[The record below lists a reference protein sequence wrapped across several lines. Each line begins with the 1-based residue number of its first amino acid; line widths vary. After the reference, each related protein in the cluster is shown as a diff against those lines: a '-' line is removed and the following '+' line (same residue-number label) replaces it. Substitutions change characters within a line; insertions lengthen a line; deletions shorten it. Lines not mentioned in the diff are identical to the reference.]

1 MQIEENLALAARR
14 DTRTLRAGITKAERE
29 QYRELLKILD
39 LGLEDR
45 LTSKVGLRPAVSA
58 RRSTLL
64 MATLKKPRLLLLD
77 EHTAA
82 LDPENGGK
90 GAGHHQQRS
99 SSGISYHADDHAQH
113 AGRDCPKEKLEQIR
127 KKYYDARH
135 NCYAYRVIED
145 GDIIDRSSDD
155 GEPSG
160 TAGAPM
166 LNILKK
172 ENLCNVLVI
181 VTRYFGGILLGTGG
195 LVRAYSQSTQDVIE
209 KSNIILKQEG
219 YVAILEVEYKD
230 LEKLRYFCKKKEI
243 KIIDI
248 KYLENVSV
256 KLEFK
261 KEEKEV
267 FMSKENL
274 NFDYLNY
281 KIIQEKF
288 I

>member
-1 MQIEENLALAARR
+1 MKEYNTIEKQETSELVEKKSKFIANIFYVS
-14 DTRTLRAGITKAERE
+14 TTQEAE
-29 QYRELLKILD
+29 
-39 LGLEDR
+39 
-45 LTSKVGLRPAVSA
+45 
-58 RRSTLL
+58 
-64 MATLKKPRLLLLD
+64 
-77 EHTAA
+77 
-82 LDPENGGK
+82 
-90 GAGHHQQRS
+90 
-99 SSGISYHADDHAQH
+99 
-113 AGRDCPKEKLEQIR
+113 EKLEQIR

-145 GDIIDRSSDD
+145 GNIIDRSSDD

-195 LVRAYSQSTQDVIE
+195 LRAYSQSTQDVIE